1 MTLASV
7 VSAIAVM
14 FTQDNTLVIYINFNF
29 DNRDIYELC
38 QKLFKEE
45 ITLEEFKE
53 KAHDLVN
60 DRL

>member
-1 MTLASV
+1 MNKDNQKEEPISV
-7 VSAIAVM
+7 GE
-14 FTQDNTLVIYINFNF
+14 LNFNF
-29 DNRDIYELC
+29 DNRDLYELC

>member
-1 MTLASV
+1 MNEDNQEEEIISV
-7 VSAIAVM
+7 GDLNL
-14 FTQDNTLVIYINFNF
+14 TF
-29 DNRDIYELC
+29 DDRDLYELC

-53 KAHDLVN
+53 KAHDLVK